1 MTLFSNIVNN
11 KLCHSCSK
19 CEINRNGW

>member
-11 KLCHSCSK
+11 KLCHTCSK